1 MRVAIVGTGYVGLV
15 SGSCL
20 AELGHD
26 VICIDTDAGKIAKL
40 EQGVMPIFEPGLEEI
55 VKRNVAANRL
65 HFTTSFADGI
75 PGAEVISI
83 AVGTPSASDGSVDMS
98 YVYGAAEMIGK
109 SLTGYAVIATK
120 STVPVGTS
128 ERIADILHKVLVDS
142 GISFDVVSNPEFLRE
157 GHAVYDFLH
166 PSRIIIGTAS
176 KRAADMMLRLYEY
189 LDCPKLVMDPRS
201 AEISKYAAN
210 AFLATKISFV
220 NEISHMCEH
229 IGADVEHVVRSIGS
243 DPRIGKEFLRVG
255 PGWGGSCFP
264 KDVRALKTLGD
275 AVGHPL
281 PVVSGALEMNALAR
295 SRVAD
300 RIQEAL
306 GDIPSVVV
314 GMLGIAFKG
323 NTDDTRESP
332 AIDIMRNLIGRGA
345 TVRAYDPHA
354 RVRPEHHNIEV
365 SQHASPYEAAEGAH
379 AVVIGTEW
387 EEFRTL
393 DLKKLKE
400 KMAGDVLFDARNM
413 LTPQAAQA
421 NGFRYFR
428 IGKS

>member
-55 VKRNVAANRL
+55 VKRNAAAGRL
-65 HFTTSFADGI
+65 RFTTSFAEGI
-75 PGAEVISI
+75 SGAEVISI
-83 AVGTPSASDGSVDMS
+83 AVGTPSAPDGSVDMS

-109 SLTGYAVIATK
+109 TQTDYAVVATK

-128 ERIADILHKVLVDS
+128 ERIAEILQKNTEHA
-142 GISFDVVSNPEFLRE
+142 FDVVSNPEFLRE

-166 PSRIIIGTAS
+166 PSRIVIGTES
-176 KRAADMMLRLYEY
+176 KRAADIMLRLYEY
-189 LDCPKLVMDPRS
+189 LDCPKLVMDARS
-201 AEISKYAAN
+201 AEIAKYAAN
-210 AFLATKISFV
+210 AFLATKVSFV
-220 NEISHMCEH
+220 NEISHLCEH
-229 IGADVEHVVRSIGS
+229 IGADVENVVRALGT

-264 KDVRALKTLGD
+264 KDVRAIKVLGD

-281 PVVSGALEMNALAR
+281 PVVTGALQMNTLAR

-300 RIQEAL
+300 RIEQAL
-306 GDIPSVVV
+306 GSLQGKSI
-314 GMLGIAFKG
+314 GILGIAFKG

-332 AIDIMRNLIGRGA
+332 AIDIMRDLKDRGA
-345 TVRAYDPHA
+345 VVRAYDPHA
-354 RVRPEHHNIEV
+354 RVSLEHHGIDV
-365 SQHASPYEAAEGAH
+365 VHVLTPYEVAEGAH
-379 AVVIGTEW
+379 ALVIATEW
-387 EEFRTL
+387 EEFRAL
-393 DLKKLKE
+393 DLKRLRE
-400 KMAGDVLFDARNM
+400 KMIGDVLFDARNLLM
-413 LTPQAAQA
+413 HQAAEA
-421 NGFRYFR
+421 HGFRYHR
-428 IGKS
+428 IGRKS